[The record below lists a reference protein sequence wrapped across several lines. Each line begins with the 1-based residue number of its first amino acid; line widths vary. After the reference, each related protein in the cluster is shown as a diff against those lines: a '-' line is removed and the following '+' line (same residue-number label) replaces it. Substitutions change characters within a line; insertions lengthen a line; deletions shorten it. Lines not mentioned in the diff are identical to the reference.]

1 VESPTGV
8 GAAVTDAEAKW
19 AYAARELTAYAA
31 RCRTDG
37 VTMPVDLQA
46 LLALLAN
53 SGQRRPF
60 LGLSAVDGDDAA
72 MEALALDYR
81 TVAGRLGVSDRTVR
95 RLVRSRE
102 LPAVRIGG
110 QPRVRTADLQEF
122 VDGLDPL
129 GEDESEAA

>member
-1 VESPTGV
+1 VVVSE
-8 GAAVTDAEAKW
+8 AEARL
-19 AYAARELTAYAA
+19 AYATRVLAAYAA
-31 RCRTDG
+31 RCRTNG
-37 VTMPVDLQA
+37 TPVPVELQA

-53 SGQRRPF
+53 GGHRRPN
-60 LGLSAVDGDDAA
+60 LGPSTANGEDTA

-110 QPRVRTADLQEF
+110 QPRVRTVDLQDY